1 MNLSNISII
10 KRDEIIDSVLVF
22 HKNALAE
29 YYEPYRNHVY
39 RVYNFAIVYVRDKA
53 DQEKIAIAAAF
64 HDLGIWTNSTFD
76 YLQPSI
82 ALARHYCEQKGL
94 SPDTIAEIEWM
105 INDHHKLNRVQDSR
119 LAEIFR
125 QADLTDL
132 SLGLIRNGQDFSRVK
147 AVRNTFPNKG
157 FHLFLLRTFA
167 KNLLK
172 NPLNPLPVVKF

>member
-1 MNLSNISII
+1 MDLSNTTVIE
-10 KRDEIIDSVLVF
+10 KDEIIDSVLDLY
-22 HKNALAE
+22 KDALGN

-39 RVYNFAIVYVRDKA
+39 RVYNFAIVYVNNKTDH
-53 DQEKIAIAAAF
+53 EKIAIAAVF
-64 HDLGIWTNSTFD
+64 HDIGIWTHSTFD

-82 ALARHYCEQKGL
+82 ALARHYCEQQGL
-94 SPDTIAEIEWM
+94 SQDAINEIGQM

-132 SLGLIRNGQDFSRVK
+132 SLGFIRNGQDSQRIK
-147 AVRNTFPNKG
+147 SVRNIFANKG
-157 FHLFLLRTFA
+157 FHLFLLKIFG